1 MTKKISNCM
10 RYFALSLVLM
20 TSLILAP
27 ILEANAEGGATDVTA
42 YVSGDDI
49 SGASTTYAEGISP
62 TKSGYMV
69 YLVDEHGN
77 AVKYRKNNLSDTLV
91 LCQRK

>member
-1 MTKKISNCM
+1 MTKKISNFM

-27 ILEANAEGGATDVTA
+27 ILEANAEGDVTA

-49 SGASTTYAEGISP
+49 SGASSSYAEGISP

-77 AVKYRKNNLSDTLV
+77 AVKI
-91 LCQRK
+91 

>member
-1 MTKKISNCM
+1 MTKKISNFM

-20 TSLILAP
+20 ASLISAP
-27 ILEANAEGGATDVTA
+27 ILEANAEGDVTA

-49 SGASTTYAEGISP
+49 SGASSTYAEGISP
-62 TKSGYMV
+62 SKSGYMV

-77 AVKYRKNNLSDTLV
+77 AV
-91 LCQRK
+91 QI